1 MTAKEKKDFI
11 DYLKKET
18 DRLTNAIN
26 KVNEPGSMG
35 KRAIQEQM
43 RDAFQKFLNKLSR
56 S

>member
-1 MTAKEKKDFI
+1 MTTKENKDFI

-18 DRLTNAIN
+18 ERLTNAIN
-26 KVNEPGSMG
+26 KAHEPGNMG

-56 S
+56 